1 MATVTIATVDYDGFT
16 SVADAD
22 NHLAADITR
31 AVAWALLSAD
41 NKGRAIISATR
52 FMLGLP
58 WCDAAPDPAEVQ
70 ATPIP
75 EVAAELAADLAA
87 KPKLFAD
94 ASGDSNIK
102 SVKAGSAEVEFFSPV
117 DGGPPLPR
125 ALWNRLLAADLVC
138 LNGVSDIDVTLDGAQ
153 PFGTCGGPR
162 PISGRYPFDWPI
174 ASEDYD

>member
-1 MATVTIATVDYDGFT
+1 MATVTINTVEYEGFSTVAAADTFLAADVVRALPWAALSADQKGRALISATRLMLQLPWCVTAPDPLVVQSEPVP
-16 SVADAD
+16 SVNAM
-22 NHLAADITR
+22 LAADI
-31 AVAWALLSAD
+31 
-41 NKGRAIISATR
+41 
-52 FMLGLP
+52 
-58 WCDAAPDPAEVQ
+58 
-70 ATPIP
+70 
-75 EVAAELAADLAA
+75 AA

-94 ASGDSNIK
+94 ASGDSNVK